1 MAYTER
7 PAGQQEHNIILTGR
21 KTLKITGVSHV
32 DRFDDEE
39 IEIVTCMGAMT
50 IQGQGMHMEKLSLET
65 GEIVV
70 AGEIEGMLYERA
82 STTDRGLFKR
92 LFK

>member
-7 PAGQQEHNIILTGR
+7 PLGHQEHNITLTGR

-39 IEIVTCMGAMT
+39 VAVDTCMGTMT

-70 AGEIEGMLYERA
+70 VGDIDGILYERNSA
-82 STTDRGLFKR
+82 ADRGIFKR